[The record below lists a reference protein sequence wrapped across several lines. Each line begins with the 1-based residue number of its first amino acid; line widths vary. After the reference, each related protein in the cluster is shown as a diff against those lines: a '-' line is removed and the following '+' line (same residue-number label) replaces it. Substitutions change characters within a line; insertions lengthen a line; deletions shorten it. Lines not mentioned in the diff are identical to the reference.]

1 MHGDGAQDL
10 AAARRFTGAVTAR
23 IIGIADLEAI
33 AEEWSDLASNAA
45 EPNAFYAP
53 AMLLP
58 ALAAFA
64 EDGPEVVL
72 VRDDRR
78 RLIGLAPVAPLRGY
92 SRLPV
97 RYAGTWM
104 HKHCF
109 FSAPL
114 VRPGYEHAFFK
125 AFFDLNE
132 RRGAFLRLRHLD
144 AEGPLYAAALAV
156 AAETGRL
163 AAPSARY
170 ARAMLKAPWTTDDY
184 LKLSLNGKRRKELR
198 RRRVRLQEAGDL
210 RFEVSRRDDNFA
222 AWAEEFLILEAS
234 GWKGRA
240 GTAMRQDPASTRF
253 FKEAV
258 RRASDAGE
266 VFFFRLA
273 LGDRALAAAV
283 NFQSGPVSYAFK
295 IAYDEEYE
303 RYSPGVMMEVDVM
316 DALESAPNLAF
327 VDSCAKTRHPM
338 IDRLWR
344 GRRAISA
351 LNISRRDAPSKALFR
366 LLTMLEAASEK
377 ARARRDRSAE
387 LNGDDDL

>member
-1 MHGDGAQDL
+1 MHGDGAQDGR
-10 AAARRFTGAVTAR
+10 AARRFAGAVSAD
-23 IIGIADLEAI
+23 IIAAADLEAI
-33 AEEWSDLASNAA
+33 AGDWRDLAANAA

-58 ALAAFA
+58 ALSAFA
-64 EDGPEVVL
+64 EDGPEVVI
-72 VRDDRR
+72 VRDESG
-78 RLIGLAPVAPLRGY
+78 RLIGLAPVAPMRGY

-97 RYAGTWM
+97 PYVATWM

-109 FSAPL
+109 FAAPL
-114 VRPGYEHAFFK
+114 VRQGYERAFFR
-125 AFFDLNE
+125 AFFDCAE
-132 RRGAFLRLRHLD
+132 PRGAFLRLRHLD
-144 AEGPLYAAALAV
+144 AEGPLFAAACDV
-156 AAETGRL
+156 AAETGRR

-170 ARAMLKAPWTTDDY
+170 TRAMLKAPWTTDDY

-198 RRRVRLQEAGDL
+198 RRRSRLQELGDL
-210 RFEVSRRDDNFA
+210 RFESSRGDDDFT
-222 AWAEEFLILEAS
+222 AWAEEFLTLEAS

-240 GTAMRQDPASTRF
+240 GTAMRQDPASTSF

-295 IAYDEEYE
+295 IAYDEEFE

-316 DALESAPNLAF
+316 SALESAPGLSF
-327 VDSCAKTRHPM
+327 VDSCAKTHHPM

-344 GRRAISA
+344 GRRTISA

-377 ARARRDRSAE
+377 ARAKKAKPPEPD
-387 LNGDDDL
+387 GDDDL